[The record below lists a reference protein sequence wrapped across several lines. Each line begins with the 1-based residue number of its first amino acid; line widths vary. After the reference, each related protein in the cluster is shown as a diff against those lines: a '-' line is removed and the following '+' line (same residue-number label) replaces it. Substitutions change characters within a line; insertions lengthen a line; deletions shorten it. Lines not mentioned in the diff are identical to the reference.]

1 MEVVQYSNQLNKLK
15 LGIFKENEIDIFFS
29 LLLKAKDEKKDLI
42 IISFSELRKLSE
54 GDKNNNRFIKN
65 ILSLNEKLKSLSQ
78 TIQMENGD
86 YLTFSLFGDILTS
99 PTRKVIE
106 VPINNKFRFLI
117 DNLMENFTIFDLKE
131 LVGLKGSYPK
141 TLFRLLKQ
149 WESTGEYI
157 VKINDFREIM
167 GIPSTYLMKNIRQKI
182 FKPCL
187 EELGKSFER
196 LELTELKKGRN
207 VETLVF
213 TWKGKKEKKE
223 DIIDIQSV
231 KKKKAVLGE
240 NELQE
245 YQKIELENTIQEL
258 EKTKIIKNKAP
269 DPLEK
274 ISKTDYEKLYHEYLE
289 QIGEKHNV
297 FIKKSFDVVNK
308 AKFEVIED
316 IKERYIQTKI
326 YTTEDI
332 DENLLVSKTGKKL
345 VGMARQHKIKKVLEE
360 MNKGA
365 VNV

>member
-167 GIPSTYLMKNIRQKI
+167 GIPSTYLMKNIRQKV

-308 AKFEVIED
+308 AKYEVIED
-316 IKERYIQTKI
+316 IKEQYIQTKI

-332 DENLLVSKTGKKL
+332 NENLLFSKTGKKL
-345 VGMARQHKIKKVLEE
+345 VGMARQHKIKKLLEE